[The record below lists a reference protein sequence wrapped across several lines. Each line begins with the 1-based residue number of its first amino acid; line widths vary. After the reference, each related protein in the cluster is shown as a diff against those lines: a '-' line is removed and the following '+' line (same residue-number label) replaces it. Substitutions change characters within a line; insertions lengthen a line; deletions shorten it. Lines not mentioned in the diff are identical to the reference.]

1 MGNKDIFDEE
11 DRNLIT
17 AEYDS
22 LVNNLVRC
30 NKPGDRE
37 LIDKAFRVANEAH
50 WNMRR
55 KSGEPYIIHPIA
67 VAKIVNQEIGL
78 GAKSI
83 ATALLHD
90 VVEDTDY
97 TLEDVE
103 RNFGP
108 KIASLIDG
116 LTKISGTYNK
126 DQSTSLQA
134 ENFRKMLLTISD
146 DLRVIL
152 IKIADRLHNM
162 RTLDSMPEH
171 KKMKVAGET
180 IYMYAPLA
188 NRLGLYA
195 IKTELEDLSFKY
207 RHPKIY
213 EEISMKLKHGEKKYV
228 ALINKFALPII
239 EKLNEAGFKFDISG
253 RPKSIYSIW
262 KKMQSKNVPFEE
274 IYDVL
279 AVRIVFE
286 PVPGIPEKTQCW
298 NIYSIITDTYTPK
311 PDRLRDWVSRPKPNG
326 YEALHLTVMGP
337 EGKWVE
343 IQIRSTRM
351 DEVAEKGYAAH
362 WKYKGDDVHESE
374 LDKWIK
380 KIRAMLENPLE
391 DPVEFLDDFK
401 MNLFSSEIM
410 VFTPKGFLVNLPKGA
425 SALDFAYEIHT
436 EIGNK
441 AIGAKINYKL
451 MPLNTVLN
459 SGDQVEIITSDKAR
473 PEKEWLTFVLTPRA
487 RVAVKN
493 ALKAESKDRI
503 QKGMSLLEAKLN
515 ELGAAP
521 NSEIIKKI
529 MMANDVLNK
538 DELYSKIELGIINLD
553 DLKKII
559 RKNPARNIIKFWDL
573 SFIGS
578 RKDKG
583 ETQTGSPEEKSSDA
597 GDESLNGEKDDSE
610 TDNQGID
617 RSVPFL
623 LRENVNDARQ
633 SYEIAKCCNPIPGDE
648 VTGYLSHEGSIVIHK
663 PKCPVAIRL
672 MSNEGDR
679 IISVKWTIHKLV
691 AFLARISMSGIDRV
705 GLVNDISKIISAE
718 LNVNMRNINISV
730 HNGIFE
736 GTIDLYVHHT
746 KDLNNLI
753 MRISD
758 VRGIENVKRVEEFSD
773 EDI

>member
-1 MGNKDIFDEE
+1 LYPADIALAVTSMSSKNIFDEE
-11 DRNLIT
+11 DIKRIQS
-17 AEYDS
+17 EYDS
-22 LVNNLVRC
+22 LVNNLTRC
-30 NKPGDRE
+30 NKPGDIE
-37 LIDKAFRVANEAH
+37 LIEKAFKVANEAH
-50 WNMRR
+50 WDMRR

-83 ATALLHD
+83 AVALLHD
-90 VVEDTDY
+90 VVEDTEYSLD
-97 TLEDVE
+97 DVK
-103 RNFGP
+103 RDFGE

-126 DQSTSLQA
+126 ENSSSMQA

-171 KKMKVAGET
+171 KRMKVAGET
-180 IYMYAPLA
+180 IYLYAPLA

-195 IKTELEDLSFKY
+195 IKSELEDLSFKF

-213 EEISMKLKHGEKKYV
+213 EEIANKLKHGEKKYV
-228 ALINKFALPII
+228 ALINKFSLPII
-239 EKLNEAGFKFDISG
+239 DKLSKSGIKFDING

-262 KKMQSKNVPFEE
+262 KKMQAKNVPFEE

-286 PVPGIPEKTQCW
+286 PVPEIPEKTQCW
-298 NIYSIITDTYTPK
+298 NIYSIITETYMPK

-351 DEVAEKGYAAH
+351 NDIAERGYAAH
-362 WKYKGDDVHESE
+362 WKYKGDDNQETE

-380 KIRAMLENPLE
+380 KIKTMLENPLE
-391 DPVEFLDDFK
+391 DPIEFLDEFK
-401 MNLFSSEIM
+401 MNLFSSEIL
-410 VFTPKGFLVNLPKGA
+410 VFTPKGFLISLPKGA

-451 MPLNTVLN
+451 MSISATLM
-459 SGDQVEIITSDKAR
+459 SGDQVEIITSDKAK
-473 PEKEWLTFVLTPRA
+473 PEKEWLAFVHTPKA
-487 RVAVKN
+487 REAIKN

-503 QKGMSLLEAKLN
+503 QKGMSILEKKLA
-515 ELGAAP
+515 ELGVNP
-521 NSEIIKKI
+521 NSDIVKKL
-529 MMANDVLNK
+529 MGSYDVLNK
-538 DELYSKIELGIINLD
+538 DELYSKIALGIIDLEN
-553 DLKKII
+553 LKKLI
-559 RKNPARNIIKFWDL
+559 RKNPSFNVIKYWEL
-573 SFIGS
+573 KLIGS
-578 RKDKG
+578 RK
-583 ETQTGSPEEKSSDA
+583 EK
-597 GDESLNGEKDDSE
+597 KDSE
-610 TDNQGID
+610 QQVQKID
-617 RSVPFL
+617 KNAPFL
-623 LRENVNDARQ
+623 LRENVEDAGQ

-648 VTGYLSHEGSIVIHK
+648 VMGYHSPEGSIIIHK
-663 PKCPVAIRL
+663 PKCPVAIKL
-672 MSNEGDR
+672 MSSEGNR
-679 IISVKWTIHKLV
+679 IIAVKWTIHKLV
-691 AFLARISMSGIDRV
+691 SFLARISMTGIDRI
-705 GLVNDISKIISAE
+705 GLVNDITKIISAE
-718 LNVNMRNINISV
+718 LNVNMTHINISV
-730 HNGIFE
+730 NNSIFE
-736 GTIDLYVHHT
+736 GTIDLYIHHT

-753 MRISD
+753 MKISE
-758 VRGIENVKRVEEFSD
+758 VKGIESVKRVEDFAETNN
-773 EDI
+773 

>member
-11 DRNLIT
+11 DKNLIK
-17 AEYDS
+17 AEYES

-37 LIDKAFRVANEAH
+37 LIDKAFKLANEAH

-55 KSGEPYIIHPIA
+55 KSGEPYVIHPIA
-67 VAKIVNQEIGL
+67 VARIVNQEIGL

-83 ATALLHD
+83 AVSLLHD
-90 VVEDTDY
+90 VVEDTDH
-97 TLEDVE
+97 TLEDIE
-103 RNFGP
+103 REFGP

-126 DQSTSLQA
+126 ENSSSLQA

-180 IYMYAPLA
+180 IYLYAPLA
-188 NRLGLYA
+188 DRLGLYA
-195 IKTELEDLSFKY
+195 IKTELEDLSFKN

-213 EEISMKLKHGEKKYV
+213 SEIAAKLKHGEKKNV
-228 ALINKFALPII
+228 ALINKFSLPII
-239 EKLNEAGFKFDISG
+239 EKLSEAGFRFDISG

-274 IYDVL
+274 VYDVL

-298 NIYSIITDTYTPK
+298 NIYSIITDFYMPK

-343 IQIRSTRM
+343 IQIRSNRM
-351 DEVAEKGYAAH
+351 DEVAERGYAAH
-362 WKYKGDDVHESE
+362 WKYKGDDSQESE

-380 KIRAMLENPLE
+380 KIRVMLENPLV

-410 VFTPKGFLVNLPKGA
+410 VFTPKGTLINLPKGSTA
-425 SALDFAYEIHT
+425 IDFAYEIHT
-436 EIGNK
+436 HIGNQ

-451 MPLNTVLN
+451 MSLGTILN
-459 SGDQVEIITSDKAR
+459 SGDQVEIITSDKAM
-473 PEKEWLTFVLTPRA
+473 PEKDWLTFAHTTRA
-487 RVAVKN
+487 KDAIKN

-503 QKGMSLLEAKLN
+503 QKGMSILEARLN
-515 ELGAAP
+515 ELGVSA

-529 MMANDVLNK
+529 MLSYDVLNK
-538 DELYSKIELGIINLD
+538 DELYSKIELGVINLEN
-553 DLKKII
+553 LKKII
-559 RKNPARNIIKFWDL
+559 KKNPSRNIIKYWDL
-573 SFIGS
+573 RLIGS
-578 RKDKG
+578 KK
-583 ETQTGSPEEKSSDA
+583 EKTEEDPA
-597 GDESLNGEKDDSE
+597 V
-610 TDNQGID
+610 TAID

-623 LRENVNDARQ
+623 LRENVDTSEQ

-648 VTGYLSHEGSIVIHK
+648 VTGYISPEGSIIIHK

-672 MSNEGDR
+672 MSNEGNR

-691 AFLARISMSGIDRV
+691 SFLARISMSGIDRV
-705 GLVNDISKIISAE
+705 GLVNDISNIISTE

-730 HNGIFE
+730 NNGIFE

-753 MRISD
+753 MKISN
-758 VRGIENVKRVEEFSD
+758 VKGIDNVKRVEDFSD

>member
-1 MGNKDIFDEE
+1 MGNKDIFDDE
-11 DRNLIT
+11 DRNQIA

-22 LVNNLVRC
+22 LIKNLTRC
-30 NKPGDRE
+30 NKQGDRE
-37 LIDKAFRVANEAH
+37 LIDKAFNVAYEAH

-55 KSGEPYIIHPIA
+55 KSGEPYVIHPIA

-116 LTKISGTYNK
+116 LTKISGSYNK

-180 IYMYAPLA
+180 IYLYAPLA

-213 EEISMKLKHGEKKYV
+213 EEISLKLKHGEKKYV
-228 ALINKFALPII
+228 ALINKFSLPII

-274 IYDVL
+274 VYDVL

-286 PVPGIPEKTQCW
+286 AVPGIPEKTQCW
-298 NIYSIITDTYTPK
+298 NIYSIITDTYMPK

-343 IQIRSTRM
+343 IQIRSSRM
-351 DEVAEKGYAAH
+351 DEMAERGYAAH
-362 WKYKGDDVHESE
+362 WKYKGDDSQESE

-391 DPVEFLDDFK
+391 DPIEFLDDFK

-410 VFTPKGFLVNLPKGA
+410 VFTPKGFLINLPKGS

-451 MPLNTVLN
+451 MPLNTILN
-459 SGDQVEIITSDKAR
+459 SGDQVEIITSEKAQ
-473 PEKEWLTFVLTPRA
+473 PEKEWLTFVHTSRA
-487 RVAVKN
+487 KVAIKN
-493 ALKAESKDRI
+493 SLKAESKDRI
-503 QKGMSLLEAKLN
+503 QKGMSILEKKLN
-515 ELGAAP
+515 ELGVAP
-521 NSEIIKKI
+521 NSENLKKI
-529 MMANDVLNK
+529 MMAFDVLNK
-538 DELYSKIELGIINLD
+538 DELYSKIELGIINLEN
-553 DLKKII
+553 LKKII
-559 RKNPARNIIKFWDL
+559 RKNPSRNIIKFWDL
-573 SFIGS
+573 SFIGLG
-578 RKDKG
+578 KDKTGIDEKTENIKAG
-583 ETQTGSPEEKSSDA
+583 EP
-597 GDESLNGEKDDSE
+597 EKDPEDENQNDSKE
-610 TDNQGID
+610 PGID

-623 LRENVNDARQ
+623 LRENVSDSRQ

-648 VTGYLSHEGSIVIHK
+648 VTGYVSPEGSIIIHK

-691 AFLARISMSGIDRV
+691 AFLAKISMSGIDRV
-705 GLVNDISKIISAE
+705 GLVNDLSKIISNE

-753 MRISD
+753 MRISG
-758 VRGIENVKRVEEFSD
+758 VRGIENVKRVEDFSD